1 MDEGQDED
9 THNILKSIQ
18 EESKATEP
26 SMPPHYLQEAPDM
39 GDANTQVMTS
49 RMDGP
54 VIDLERDG
62 VLNDVLERDDS
73 IDLS

>member
-1 MDEGQDED
+1 
-9 THNILKSIQ
+9 
-18 EESKATEP
+18 
-26 SMPPHYLQEAPDM
+26 MPPHYLQEAPDM

-62 VLNDVLERDDS
+62 VLNDVLARDDS